1 MRTVQSFGGRLASP
15 CNRPTDQLIVLDN
28 TDELGQVVRSFN
40 HVAAALFKANQDITE
55 LNRRLEAEN
64 LRMGAGTAV
73 TRRLQEMILPKSWNS
88 RPFRAW
94 RSLALCNRPP
104 K

>member
-1 MRTVQSFGGRLASP
+1 MRTVQSLEVASHHLA
-15 CNRPTDQLIVLDN
+15 TGQLEQLIVLDK
-28 TDELGQVVRSFN
+28 DELGQVVRSFN

-64 LRMGAGTAV
+64 LRMGAELAV
-73 TRRLQEMILPKSWNS
+73 TRRLQEMILPRSWNS
-88 RPFRAW
+88 RPFRTW
-94 RSLALCNRPP
+94 RLLALCNRPL